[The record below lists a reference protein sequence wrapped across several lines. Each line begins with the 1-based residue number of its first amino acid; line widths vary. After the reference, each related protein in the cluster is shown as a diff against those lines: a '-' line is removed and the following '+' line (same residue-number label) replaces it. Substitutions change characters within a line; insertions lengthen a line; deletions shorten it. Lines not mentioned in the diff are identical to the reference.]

1 MAYRCRPNRAFRESS
16 ATDFGMGIM
25 QRRVLKDLLQV
36 FGGVA
41 TALTLMLV
49 VVGVVGEATKSGLGP
64 GQIIRILPYIV
75 PSLLPFTIP
84 ATYLLT
90 VCVVYGRMSG
100 DQEITALKAAG
111 VNVVEVLWPAFILG
125 AVLSLGTLLLTDLFV
140 PWARYRIEAV
150 ITAEMEEIFLDV
162 LRTHNQ
168 FHDASKGLAI
178 TVGRIEGRKLINPT
192 FRYGLQNGQSALIAA
207 REATIQFD
215 LRNQQVLLDL
225 HQGHVETPNG
235 ITLGF
240 EHEQRPFPM
249 PIDSKGPTAPRNI
262 SIQNIRRELEEIQAE
277 SSRLRQR
284 QVIATA
290 FSLSTGEFGELRP
303 DGAQAIERKLNG
315 NIERGQKLNT
325 EIHSRIALAC
335 SCFCFALVGSPF
347 AIQQGKRQFL
357 TSFALCFLPILLLYY
372 PSVLLT
378 MNLSRE
384 GLLNPV
390 WGMWVG
396 NAGMMV
402 ASGYLLR
409 AIWRH

>member
-1 MAYRCRPNRAFRESS
+1 
-16 ATDFGMGIM
+16 MGIM

-49 VVGVVGEATKSGLGP
+49 VVGVAGEASKNGLGP
-64 GQIIRILPYIV
+64 VQILRILPFIV

-84 ATYLLT
+84 ATFLLT

-100 DQEITALKAAG
+100 DQEVTALKAAG
-111 VNVVEVLWPAFILG
+111 INVVEILWPAYILG

-140 PWARYRIEAV
+140 PWARYQIEAV

-162 LRTHNQ
+162 LRAHNQ
-168 FHDASKGLAI
+168 FTDARKGLAI
-178 TVGRIEGRKLINPT
+178 TVGRVEGRKLIEPT

-225 HQGHVETPNG
+225 HDGHVETPNG

-240 EHEQRPFPM
+240 EHEQRPFPL

-262 SIQNIRRELEEIQAE
+262 SIQNIRKELDDIRME

-290 FSLSTGEFGELRP
+290 FSLSTGAFGELRA
-303 DGAQAIERKLNG
+303 DGGQTIERKLNE

-372 PSVLLT
+372 PAVLLT

-384 GLLNPV
+384 GFLNPI

-396 NAGMMV
+396 NAGMMI
-402 ASGYLLR
+402 AAGYLLR